1 MESDLFFL
9 TTRTVGSFLIWSSRL
24 TSSPVKSTG
33 WVALSCRH
41 PPVRVSLTF
50 RSGFCQQASCLQNIL
65 EGKKK
70 IHRLDCRQ
78 SGKKYTSGIQNG
90 KKINSELQ
98 NCLVSCHLDS
108 QSLDFSQTCLRPV
121 WNKDTL
127 NCWII
132 TKLNK
137 KATDLLFLY
146 FMQVMVGENAFFSSC
161 M

>member
-1 MESDLFFL
+1 MKFKAHLQPGEEHWVNSPVLQ
-9 TTRTVGSFLIWSSRL
+9 VSSRQGVPHSSEWLLPASIML
-24 TSSPVKSTG
+24 TKYPWRQK
-33 WVALSCRH
+33 
-41 PPVRVSLTF
+41 
-50 RSGFCQQASCLQNIL
+50 
-65 EGKKK
+65 KKK

-78 SGKKYTSGIQNG
+78 SRKKYTSGIQNG

-98 NCLVSCHLDS
+98 NRLVSCHLDS
-108 QSLDFSQTCLRPV
+108 QSLDFGQTCLRPV

-137 KATDLLFLY
+137 KATDLVFLY